1 MPFPRVKDYHKPGQ
15 PLVPNAYG
23 VFYTVISVCYWFILS
38 FLDIG
43 AKESVALATSVLFGS
58 NMGLL
63 DDMID
68 LRWRYKAVLPVF
80 AALPYIVLTPSD
92 RTAIM
97 LLPFGIIEF
106 KVLFFLLFVPI
117 MITVVTNTY
126 NQLGG
131 LNGLES
137 LTGLIIMIGL
147 AFASQ
152 NILLTIVP
160 ILCLVALSYLSF
172 TGRAFIGNVG
182 TFAIGLT
189 LAVYSVLM
197 NLKLFLLIAFTP
209 FIVNSL
215 LILFSNYVLHQRA
228 ETLLDE
234 KGLLYSH
241 EIRSLR
247 TLILHTRHMS
257 ERKVVLVV
265 CALVCASTIA
275 ALFFPRLI

>member
-1 MPFPRVKDYHKPGQ
+1 
-15 PLVPNAYG
+15 
-23 VFYTVISVCYWFILS
+23 
-38 FLDIG
+38 
-43 AKESVALATSVLFGS
+43 
-58 NMGLL
+58 MGLL

-247 TLILHTRHMS
+247 TLILHNRHMS

>member
-23 VFYTVISVCYWFILS
+23 IFYALLSVCYWFILS
-38 FLDIG
+38 FLDLDV
-43 AKESVALATSVLFGS
+43 KESVALATSVLFGS

-68 LRWRYKAVLPVF
+68 LRWRYKAVLPIF
-80 AALPYIVLTPSD
+80 AAMPYIVLKPSD

-97 LLPFGIIEF
+97 LLPFGIVDF
-106 KVLFFLLFVPI
+106 KVLFFLLFVPF

-137 LTGLIIMIGL
+137 MTGLIVMIGL
-147 AFASQ
+147 AVTSQ
-152 NILLTIVP
+152 NLLLTIVP
-160 ILCLVALSYLSF
+160 ILSLVLLSYLGF
-172 TGRAFIGNVG
+172 TGRAFVGNVG
-182 TFAIGLT
+182 TFSIGLT

-197 NLKLFLLIAFTP
+197 NLKLFLLIAFAP
-209 FIVNSL
+209 FIFNSF
-215 LILFSNYVLHQRA
+215 LILFSNYVLHRRA
-228 ETLLDE
+228 ETLVDK

-241 EIRSLR
+241 SIRSLR
-247 TLILHTRHMS
+247 TLILHNRHMS
-257 ERKVVLVV
+257 ERKVVLVI
-265 CALVCASTIA
+265 CGLVTVSTVV